1 MVLSHVM
8 GLLTQPKQEWRNI
21 RDEKCTI
28 QTLVKSHLGILA
40 AIPPVAGFIGTTMVG
55 WQIGSG
61 ERTHLTVGSALLI
74 AIIAYFAIIACIMI
88 LGRTIHWMAK
98 TYGSNPDEG
107 HALALAAYTVSP
119 LLLMGVVGLY
129 PSLWLFMLVG
139 LSAIA
144 YSVYLLYTGVPVVMD
159 IPQEQGFVFSSAI
172 LTVGLVMLMGLM
184 VTTVLFWG
192 FGFGPTFT

>member
-1 MVLSHVM
+1 MLSHVM
-8 GLLTQPKQEWRNI
+8 GLLTQPHQEWRNI
-21 RDEKCTI
+21 REEAITI
-28 QTLVKSHLGILA
+28 KSCMTSHVAVLA
-40 AIPPVAGFIGTTMVG
+40 AIPPVAGFIGTTVVG
-55 WQIGSG
+55 WQIGAG
-61 ERTHLTVGSALLI
+61 DTTHLTAGSALLI
-74 AIIAYFAIIACIMI
+74 AIIAYFAIIACILC
-88 LGRTIHWMAK
+88 LGRAVHWMAK

-107 HALALAAYTVSP
+107 HAFALAAYTVTP

-139 LSAIA
+139 LAAIA

-159 IPQEQGFVFSSAI
+159 ISQEQGFVFSSAI

-192 FGFGPTFT
+192 FGFGPTFTN